1 MVFDEENMVG
11 NQHMVENDYKIK
23 SSSTVKIWWQF
34 SDVARINGEFE
45 KNIDFNWLFLAS
57 KHGLIRNKYR
67 CENWAFHQY
76 SGEWLQPKKTSGSSQ
91 MVKGPDMTEMTMTLT
106 PVSCWIQSQHH
117 SSFIYPLEMTN
128 IAIENGPVEIV
139 DVHGFSH

>member
-67 CENWAFHQY
+67 CENELSILWWVASTEENLGIIPDGKGTGHDGNDHDLDTSIMLNPISAPFIIHLP
-76 SGEWLQPKKTSGSSQ
+76 SGN
-91 MVKGPDMTEMTMTLT
+91 D
-106 PVSCWIQSQHH
+106 
-117 SSFIYPLEMTN
+117 
-128 IAIENGPVEIV
+128 
-139 DVHGFSH
+139 